1 MKIVFIMIPLIL
13 ISIMGSPENISVTNI
28 KADIGQA
35 IVKQIPPDASQATNL
50 KGAVSEWVS
59 ALSKETGFED
69 WKTSKWESLPVGP
82 GTHSWL
88 IVIRKDRLEVGY
100 MIVGAMED
108 GKHYK
113 LLEYGLGRQ
122 PLFSLNTL
130 YQSMMQLALI
140 NSSLSFKE
148 FMQESSWSKERYYMN
163 TLENF
168 WRINRGTET
177 YYLDAKSGEL
187 LLNSVNPLQ
196 ETAPS
201 AKPKVTKVS
210 TLDELTNH
218 HSAQMKES
226 VVALSYDPFEKL
238 SWINGKALTIQSM
251 PDLKLALKQHP
262 EMTYMAELYQPKII
276 YPFAL
281 LGYQLWSN
289 GKAYIALDDDGAR
302 YIPLSSLLGAGSFYP

>member
-1 MKIVFIMIPLIL
+1 MKLVLIMIPLFL
-13 ISIMGSPENISVTNI
+13 ISIMGSPDHKSVIHT

-35 IVKQIPPDASQATNL
+35 VVKRIPQDTSQATNL
-50 KGAVSEWVS
+50 KGAVKEWIS
-59 ALSKETGFED
+59 TLAEETGFEE
-69 WKTSKWESLPVGP
+69 WKTAKWESLPVGP

-88 IVIRKDRLEVGY
+88 IVIRKERMEIGY
-100 MIVGAMED
+100 MLIGAMED

-113 LLEYGLGRQ
+113 LLEYGLGKQ

-140 NSSLSFKE
+140 DSTLTFAA
-148 FMQESSWSKERYYMN
+148 FMQDGSWTKERYYIN

-168 WRINRGTET
+168 WRISRGAEV

-187 LLNSVNPLQ
+187 LLNSVNPFQ
-196 ETAPS
+196 GTQPS
-201 AKPKVTKVS
+201 AEPKVTKPS
-210 TLDELTNH
+210 ASAELMNEP
-218 HSAQMKES
+218 SAQIKES
-226 VVALSYDPFEKL
+226 LVSPSYDPFDKL
-238 SWINGKALTIQSM
+238 SWVNGKPLAIQSIL
-251 PDLKLALKQHP
+251 DLKLALKNHP
-262 EMTYMAELYQPKII
+262 EMTFMTKLYQPKII

-289 GKAYIALDDDGAR
+289 DQAYIALDDDGAR